1 MDIAVWLRDLGLE
14 RYETAF
20 RDNEIDQEALPKL
33 TAEDLK
39 DLGVVLGSHR
49 RKLLDAI
56 AAVQAGASSGTAPH
70 PTPGHTP
77 RHAPSGAERRQLTVM
92 FCDLVGSTALS
103 SQLDPEDLREV
114 IGAYHNCVAKT
125 VGGFDGFVA
134 KYMGDGVLIY
144 FGYPR
149 AHENDAERAVM
160 AALKLV
166 GAVAALRPRSI
177 VELASRVGIATG
189 LVVVGDLVGSGEAQ
203 ERGVV
208 GETPN
213 LAARLQGLA
222 EPGAVM
228 ISEAT
233 RRLVGDLFEYR
244 DLGAVAIRGLPEA
257 VRVWQAVRPSAVESR
272 FEALRSGTTPL
283 VARDEE
289 LDLLLR
295 RWQQA
300 KTGEGR
306 VVLLS
311 GEPGIGKSR
320 LTAALVERIEG
331 EPHTRLRYFCS
342 PHHRDSALYPFIVR
356 LERAAGFARDDGP
369 QEKLDKFAT
378 LLGPTTDVDH
388 ISLLVELLSL
398 PGGERFLPL
407 DLNPQ
412 RKKERTLSALVRQ
425 LEMLARQQPVLVIFE
440 DLHWIDPTSREL
452 LDLILAQ
459 IEHLPVLVVATFRP
473 EFQPPWAG
481 QPHVTV
487 IGLNRLGRGDGAV
500 MVERLAGK
508 AALLP
513 QEVIAEI
520 VERTDGVP
528 LFVEEM
534 TKAVLEA
541 GAERGRELAAS
552 VPGAMLGVPATLQAS
567 LMARLDRLGPA
578 AKQVAQVGAAI
589 GREFSYDLVAA
600 IGELSE
606 ERLEEALQ
614 RLVDAGLV
622 FQRGALPTAEYLFKH
637 ALVQDTAYGTLLR
650 GPRQTLHGRIAAVLE
665 QHFPDRA
672 IREPEALAR
681 HFSEAQH
688 PDRAQSYWLEAG
700 RRAAERSA
708 NSEAIGHL
716 TKALQAL
723 ELLPESA
730 QRDRQELTIRNT
742 IGTPLIAVY
751 GYASPEA
758 GVAFHRAR
766 VLSGRV
772 GDTRAL
778 FATLTGEWSFHFVRG
793 DYRRI
798 RELAEEALH
807 ASKSMNDEVLD
818 LATYRYCGQKALH
831 FGEFEA
837 ARDAFETI
845 HRAYDPGRHRPPPV
859 HYVHDSKLCAL
870 AYLPVVYWI
879 LGYPYQ
885 ARTWQS
891 AALDYAGG
899 LAQAVLTTFV
909 QIYGG
914 AGLDDLLL
922 DAPAVRN
929 HADAII
935 DLADQHNLGYFRMGG
950 QISKG
955 WAMARQGEGPA
966 GLELMRRG
974 ATERIGTGATWWQS
988 RYLCMLAE
996 TCLQY
1001 HRTEEGLIAIAE
1013 ATELM
1018 KHTEEHM
1025 WEAELA
1031 RIEGELRRLQGA
1043 PASEAEGH
1051 FNRALTTAR
1060 TQQAKSFE
1068 LRAAMSLAGF
1078 WRDQGKRAEG
1088 RDLLA
1093 PVYGWFTEGFD
1104 TPDLVGAKALLDEL

>member
-1 MDIAVWLRDLGLE
+1 MSAVRNWLEEIGLAQYADAFEANDIDADLL
-14 RYETAF
+14 TQ
-20 RDNEIDQEALPKL
+20 IDDQV
-33 TAEDLK
+33 LK
-39 DLGVVLGSHR
+39 DIGVSSAGHR
-49 RKLLDAI
+49 LRLRNAI
-56 AAVQAGASSGTAPH
+56 AKLAPTSITERISEVPASP
-70 PTPGHTP
+70 P
-77 RHAPSGAERRQLTVM
+77 PSQAERRQLTVM

-114 IGAYHNCVAKT
+114 IGAYHNCVAET

-166 GAVAALRPRSI
+166 GAVAALRPRSA
-177 VELASRVGIATG
+177 VELACRVGIATG
-189 LVVVGDLVGSGEAQ
+189 LVVVGDLLGSGEAQ

-257 VRVWQAVRPSAVESR
+257 VRVWQALRPSAVESR

-283 VARDEE
+283 VGRDEE

-295 RWQQA
+295 RWKQA

-342 PHHRDSALYPFIVR
+342 PHHRDSALYPFIAR

-378 LLGPTTDVDH
+378 LLGPTTDVDDV
-388 ISLLVELLSL
+388 SLLVELLSL

-412 RKKERTLSALVRQ
+412 RKKERTLAALVRQ

-459 IEHLPVLVVATFRP
+459 IEHLPTLVVATFRP

-500 MVERLAGK
+500 MVERLAGNLG
-508 AALLP
+508 ALP

-520 VERTDGVP
+520 IERTDGVP

-541 GAERGRELAAS
+541 GAERGRQLAAS

-589 GREFSYDLVAA
+589 GREFSYELVAA
-600 IGELSE
+600 ISELSKE
-606 ERLEEALQ
+606 GLNGALEH
-614 RLVDAGLV
+614 LVDAGLV
-622 FQRGALPTAEYLFKH
+622 FQRGAPPAAEYLFKH
-637 ALVQDTAYGTLLR
+637 VLVQDTAYGTLLR
-650 GPRQTLHGRIAAVLE
+650 GPRQALHGRIAAVLE

-672 IREPEALAR
+672 TREPEALAR
-681 HFSEAQH
+681 HFSEAQQ
-688 PDRAQSYWLEAG
+688 PDRAQVYWLEAG

-708 NSEAIGHL
+708 NLEAIRHL
-716 TKALQAL
+716 TRALEAL
-723 ELLPESA
+723 ELLPQSA
-730 QRDRQELTIRNT
+730 ERDRQELTIQIT
-742 IGTPLIAVY
+742 LGTPLMAVH
-751 GYASPEA
+751 GFAGAET
-758 GVAFHRAR
+758 GVAFKRAR
-766 VLSGRV
+766 VLGERL
-772 GDTRAL
+772 GDASAL
-778 FATLTGEWSFHFVRG
+778 FATLSGQFSFYMVGG
-793 DYRRI
+793 DHQKV
-798 RELAEEALH
+798 RELAEEAQRAAKQMH
-807 ASKSMNDEVLD
+807 DEMLE
-818 LATYRYCGQKALH
+818 LAAYRLAGQNGLH
-831 FGEFEA
+831 FGEAEA

-845 HRAYDPGRHRPPPV
+845 LCVYDPGQHRPPPV
-859 HYVHDSKLCAL
+859 HYLHDPKFYAL
-870 AYLPVVYWI
+870 AYLPVTYWI
-879 LGYPYQ
+879 LGYPDQ
-885 ARTWQS
+885 AKTCQAPALEYAS
-891 AALDYAGG
+891 QLNQAAIAAHVRIYA
-899 LAQAVLTTFV
+899 
-909 QIYGG
+909 G
-914 AGLDDLLL
+914 AGLAELLL
-922 DAPAVRN
+922 DAPEVRSY
-929 HADAII
+929 AAAII
-935 DLADQHNLGYFRMGG
+935 ELADQHNLMRYFWLSG
-950 QISKG
+950 QILKG
-955 WAMARQGEGPA
+955 WAMARQGAAKA
-966 GLELMRRG
+966 GLDLMRRS
-974 ATERIGTGATWWQS
+974 ATERIATGVTLWQI

-996 TCLQY
+996 TYLQ
-1001 HRTEEGLIAIAE
+1001 HGRAGEGLVAVAEAMELVKRTEG
-1013 ATELM
+1013 
-1018 KHTEEHM
+1018 HM

-1031 RIEGELRRLQGA
+1031 RIEGELRRLQ
-1043 PASEAEGH
+1043 SSSISDAEGH
-1051 FNRALTTAR
+1051 FKRALTIAR
-1060 TQQAKSFE
+1060 AQRAKSFE
-1068 LRAAMSLAGF
+1068 LRAAMSLAES
-1078 WRDQGKRAEG
+1078 WRDQGKRAKA
-1088 RDLLA
+1088 RNLLA
-1093 PVYGWFTEGFD
+1093 PVYAWFTEGLD
-1104 TPDLVGAKALLDEL
+1104 TPDLVAAKALLDEL